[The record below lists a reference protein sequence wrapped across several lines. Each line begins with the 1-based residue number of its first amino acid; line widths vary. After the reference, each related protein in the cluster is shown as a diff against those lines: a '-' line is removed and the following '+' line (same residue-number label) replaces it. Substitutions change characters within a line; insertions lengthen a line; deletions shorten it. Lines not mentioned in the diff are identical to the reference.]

1 MLRVRFTLAATACI
15 VTLSS
20 SAVSPV
26 FAQTKGKTNGVMQQ
40 QQEQAKQ
47 ATELLQA
54 DVQQLNVAEQ
64 QMAAAMANV
73 KKAVKSAEEAEKK
86 AQAQHERS
94 MGLDKL
100 LADQRAAHKDLKD
113 ASEPLLK
120 EFHKSEDYATA
131 TAKAETAKQR
141 LAQLKSNTSLSAADK
156 TRVEREAA
164 EDSLGV
170 SLAEKNFLEEHPK
183 LKDLRSSSAK
193 IDKEMSAL
201 RAKIHAAVDSD
212 NSVKTAE
219 VELDKARAEFKQAQ
233 QTVGQLRQKA
243 GFDRAVAVKEQQEA
257 LMAQML
263 ERMQSQR
270 GRGGRGRKR

>member
-26 FAQTKGKTNGVMQQ
+26 FAQTKGKTNGVTQQ

-73 KKAVKSAEEAEKK
+73 KKSVKSAEEAEKK

-113 ASEPLLK
+113 ASEPLLN
-120 EFHKSEDYATA
+120 EFHKSEDYAKA
-131 TAKAETAKQR
+131 KAKAETAKQR

-156 TRVEREAA
+156 TRAEREAA
-164 EDSLGV
+164 EESLGV

-183 LKDLRSSSAK
+183 LKDLRSNSAK

-243 GFDRAVAVKEQQEA
+243 GFDRTVAVKEQQEA